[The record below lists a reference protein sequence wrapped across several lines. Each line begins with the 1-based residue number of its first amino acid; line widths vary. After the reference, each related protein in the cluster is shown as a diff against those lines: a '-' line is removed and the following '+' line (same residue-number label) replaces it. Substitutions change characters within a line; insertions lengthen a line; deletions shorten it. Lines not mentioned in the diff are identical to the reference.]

1 MLVTTSTAWPCTGR
15 AQDSPPDLPGR
26 PVIKASALYMVE
38 LTSGKVLLEKSA
50 TRRLPPAS
58 LTKVMTALIALE
70 SAPLQEVVK
79 IDRRA
84 VVHHSSYRFRP
95 GEEFLLRDL
104 LTAMLVASAN
114 DACEAIAWHIGGDD
128 KRFVALMNERAGRL
142 GLKDTHFANPCG
154 FDAPGH
160 YSTAADLAKLT
171 ERALQEP
178 IFSMMVRTLV
188 RDIAT
193 VDGRRRM
200 SLHSTNELLVDP
212 EVNGVK
218 TGYTSKAG
226 RCLIASMFKDG
237 HRLLLVGLN
246 LMDQWEQAS
255 RLLRYGHEVA
265 AGSERLKR
273 GDGRPSGRRLSPSE
287 EDAGY
292 RDYCRPARC
301 K

>member
-1 MLVTTSTAWPCTGR
+1 MVSRSRGGQVSKAILIGAMVLPLAAHATER
-15 AQDSPPDLPGR
+15 VNPPDR
-26 PVIKASALYMVE
+26 PVVKAAALYLVE
-38 LTSGKVLLEKSA
+38 LESGRVLIEQNA

-58 LTKVMTALIALE
+58 LTKIMTALVALDA
-70 SAPLQEVVK
+70 APLQEVVK
-79 IDRRA
+79 IDRHA
-84 VVHHSSYRFRP
+84 VVHHSSYHFRA
-95 GEEFLLRDL
+95 GEQFLLRDL

-128 KRFVALMNERAGRL
+128 RRFVAMMNERAGKL
-142 GLKDTHFANPCG
+142 GLKSTHFANPCG
-154 FDAPGH
+154 FDAPEH

-188 RDIAT
+188 RDIST
-193 VDGRRRM
+193 VNGTRQMVLR
-200 SLHSTNELLVDP
+200 STNELLVDP
-212 EVNGVK
+212 DVNGVK

-255 RLLRYGHEVA
+255 RLLRYGHEVLKA
-265 AGSERLKR
+265 A
-273 GDGRPSGRRLSPSE
+273 SG
-287 EDAGY
+287 
-292 RDYCRPARC
+292 
-301 K
+301 

>member
-1 MLVTTSTAWPCTGR
+1 MANCFRVRWLFAAVLVMATAV
-15 AQDSPPDLPGR
+15 LPRGVSAGDTLDR

-38 LTSGKVLLEKSA
+38 LQSGRVLLEKNP

-58 LTKVMTALIALE
+58 LTKIMTALIALE

-84 VVHHSSYRFRP
+84 VVHHSAYKFTP

-104 LTAMLVASAN
+104 VTAMLVASAN
-114 DACEAIAWHIGGDD
+114 DACEAIAWHIGGDER
-128 KRFVALMNERAGRL
+128 RFVAMMNERAVRL

-171 ERALQEP
+171 EQALQQP
-178 IFSMMVRTLV
+178 FFSMMVRTLV
-188 RDIAT
+188 RDIST
-193 VDGRRRM
+193 VDGARKM

-212 EVNGVK
+212 DVNGVK

-246 LMDQWEQAS
+246 VMDRWGQAS
-255 RLLRYGHEVA
+255 RLLQYGQAVMQ
-265 AGSERLKR
+265 GT
-273 GDGRPSGRRLSPSE
+273 SG
-287 EDAGY
+287 
-292 RDYCRPARC
+292 
-301 K
+301 